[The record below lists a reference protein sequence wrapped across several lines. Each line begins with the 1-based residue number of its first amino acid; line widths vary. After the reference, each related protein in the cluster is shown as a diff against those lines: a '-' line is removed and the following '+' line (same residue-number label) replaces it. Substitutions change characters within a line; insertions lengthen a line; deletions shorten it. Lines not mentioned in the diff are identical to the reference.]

1 MFPAMNSALVLEY
14 IKRRMAE
21 LGHADHYSLQ
31 FRHIVLA
38 ASEKLLIEAYNEL
51 WVLIEPVEMVE
62 VMSAGGLFDL
72 SVNYSNELQYEHT
85 GSIEIKSYAGDRAI
99 HVRFVQ
105 AIPK

>member
-1 MFPAMNSALVLEY
+1 MNSALVLEY
-14 IKRRMAE
+14 IKRRMTE
-21 LGHADHYSLQ
+21 LGHADRYSLQ

-38 ASEKLLIEAYNEL
+38 SNQKLFIEAYNEV

-62 VMSAGGLFDL
+62 IQSAGGLYDL
-72 SVNYSNELQYEHT
+72 SINYSNELQYEHT
-85 GSIEIKSYAGDRAI
+85 GEINIKSYAGDRPV